1 MHAQPQPNYHDS
13 SPQAGQKILST
24 PIRCMLVSMLFACI
38 IIWLNEVH
46 MANAMWHYK
55 CVCMHGMMLSHS
67 FHNRGI
73 RGQSLLVDFLGYKT
87 AWVWDYITVFCFWVT
102 PTFLSGW
109 VNKGNY
115 LYLCIQL
122 QRNVGVTAVGNHRG
136 NSLGEISY
144 AHDIAISVSLKD
156 QYLFTKNVHSLFP
169 GHARHWRQACVRI
182 NMYSPIMLLSVLN
195 KSVYILCSWL
205 VMFDQTV
212 V

>member
-1 MHAQPQPNYHDS
+1 MQAQPQPNYHDS

-24 PIRCMLVSMLFACI
+24 PIRCMLVSILFACI
-38 IIWLNEVH
+38 SYGLRKYTWQ
-46 MANAMWHYK
+46 MPCAWHYK
-55 CVCMHGMMLSHS
+55 HICMHGMMLSHS

-115 LYLCIQL
+115 LYLCSQL
-122 QRNVGVTAVGNHRG
+122 ERNVGVTAVGNHRG
-136 NSLGEISY
+136 NSLEEIGY
-144 AHDIAISVSLKD
+144 AYDIVISVSLKD

-169 GHARHWRQACVRI
+169 GMPGTDVR
-182 NMYSPIMLLSVLN
+182 PV
-195 KSVYILCSWL
+195 
-205 VMFDQTV
+205 
-212 V
+212 